1 VLHTDSTPLPSV
13 LDAGVNNSLAPP
25 PPTRV
30 ELVEAKVFAATDVP
44 EDRDLKR
51 WVLDTGATNH
61 MTGFRDA
68 FSDLDT
74 GIVGTVRFGDGSVI
88 RIEGRGT
95 ILFSCK
101 NGEHRSL
108 GNVYFI
114 PRLTTNIIS
123 VGQLD
128 EVGFKVIIEEGVMRV
143 FDEDR
148 CLLAKVHRGPSRLYV
163 LDVTIARPVQI
174 TLIN

>member
-1 VLHTDSTPLPSV
+1 VTRS
-13 LDAGVNNSLAPP
+13 
-25 PPTRV
+25 PTWTQASSGRC
-30 ELVEAKVFAATDVP
+30 
-44 EDRDLKR
+44 
-51 WVLDTGATNH
+51 
-61 MTGFRDA
+61 
-68 FSDLDT
+68 
-74 GIVGTVRFGDGSVI
+74 IFGDGSVI

-108 GNVYFI
+108 GNIYFI